1 MTKAALETNLRNSV
15 IATISDF
22 LKEHYVTDV
31 LTVGAG
37 EVAIPLLDE
46 EDNEKFAVIKISI
59 PRGTRNGNGG
69 YDAYDG
75 YTAADDYKAELAE
88 KEAKRAASAEK
99 KAMAEKL
106 REQKRAL
113 RAAKKVAE
121 EIAG

>member
-15 IATISDF
+15 ITTISDF
-22 LKEHYVTDV
+22 LKEHYATDV

-46 EDNEKFAVIKISI
+46 ENNEKFAVIKISI

>member
-15 IATISDF
+15 INAISDF
-22 LKEHYVTDV
+22 LKEHYATDV
-31 LTVGAG
+31 LMVGAG

-46 EDNEKFAVIKISI
+46 ENNEKFAVIKISI

-106 REQKRAL
+106 REQKRAI